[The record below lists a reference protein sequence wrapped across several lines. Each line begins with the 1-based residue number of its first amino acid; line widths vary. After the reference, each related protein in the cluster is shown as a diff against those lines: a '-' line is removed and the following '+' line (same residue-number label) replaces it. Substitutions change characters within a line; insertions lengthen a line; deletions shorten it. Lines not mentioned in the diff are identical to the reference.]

1 MLPKKKRV
9 NKKDFEFII
18 KNGKTLYSSLFSFF
32 YIHSPSPHYSF
43 VAPKK
48 AFKGAIKRNK
58 YRRIGY
64 NLLRDIPYREDVSGI
79 FMYKKESLLA
89 TKEEIGKNITFLLNK
104 IPKNEEVSN

>member
-18 KNGKTLYSSLFSFF
+18 KNGKTLYSSLFSFY
-32 YIHSPSPHYSF
+32 YIYSSLPHYAF

-48 AFKGAIKRNK
+48 IFKGAIKRNK

-64 NLLRDIPYREDVSGI
+64 NLLREMKYRQDVSGV
-79 FMYKKESLLA
+79 FMYKKEALLA
-89 TKEEIGKNITFLLNK
+89 TKEEINQNIKFLINK
-104 IPKNEEVSN
+104 IPQNEQNSN

>member
-1 MLPKKKRV
+1 MLPKEKRV

-32 YIHSPSPHYSF
+32 YIESPLPHYAF

-48 AFKGAIKRNK
+48 AFKGAIIRNK

-64 NLLRDIPYREDVSGI
+64 NILKKIEHDHKVSAI
-79 FMYKKESLLA
+79 FIYKKEA
-89 TKEEIGKNITFLLNK
+89 RIVPKEEIQRNIEFLLSK
-104 IPKNEEVSN
+104 IKK